1 MLWPGPAALA
11 RYDSP
16 DVAKA
21 RAAAIGFHIFWR
33 RGHPGLF
40 AWSVQQGRAGE
51 SLEGGTERITERVGW
66 IGSRL
71 PSLDESEDRTNQM
84 ETHMSEMGKRLIAAA
99 KNARAI
105 ARGEADP
112 ATYRVY
118 VPADVD
124 VAGIRKKLGLSQAK
138 FASRFGIAPGTLRDW
153 EQRRKRPEGAARIL
167 LLVIDREPD
176 AVRRALARPV
186 ERVAL
191 RSKRSKPV
199 HSLRTISS

>member
-1 MLWPGPAALA
+1 
-11 RYDSP
+11 
-16 DVAKA
+16 
-21 RAAAIGFHIFWR
+21 
-33 RGHPGLF
+33 
-40 AWSVQQGRAGE
+40 
-51 SLEGGTERITERVGW
+51 
-66 IGSRL
+66 
-71 PSLDESEDRTNQM
+71 M